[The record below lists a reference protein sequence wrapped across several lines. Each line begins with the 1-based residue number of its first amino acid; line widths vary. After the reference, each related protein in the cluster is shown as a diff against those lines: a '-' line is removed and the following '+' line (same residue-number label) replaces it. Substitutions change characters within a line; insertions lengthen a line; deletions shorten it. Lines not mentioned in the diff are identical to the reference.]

1 MKVVIATDSYKG
13 SLGAAEVSKNI
24 ETGFRKLFEDSEIKL
39 LPMADGGEG
48 TVKTLVEATGG
59 FYEYLEC
66 LDPLGRTITTNFGV
80 INNEIAIIEMAAA
93 SGLTLLSEDELNPM
107 LTTTYGTGE
116 LIKSALEKGYKK
128 IYVGLGG
135 SATNDG
141 GVGMAQALGYS
152 FKDDDENEIGF
163 GGGELAK
170 INHINCKD
178 KHPLIEGAE
187 ITVISDVSNKLCGND
202 GASYIYGPQKGASK
216 EMIMELDE
224 NLDILAA
231 KVREFIGC
239 EISEIPGAGAA
250 GGLGAGM
257 IAFCNAKL
265 RKGVDVM
272 LDLLDFENVIKD
284 ADLVITGEGK
294 LDSQSKY
301 GKVPVGVALRAK
313 KYNKPVVAIVGSR
326 EDDIDEVYD
335 LGIDFIQDIITRP
348 MTLSEAIED
357 VDKLLVEAGKNVG
370 RLMKFG
376 RLYCENSCS

>member
-93 SGLTLLSEDELNPM
+93 SGLTLLSEDELNPI

-163 GGGELAK
+163 G
-170 INHINCKD
+170 
-178 KHPLIEGAE
+178 
-187 ITVISDVSNKLCGND
+187 
-202 GASYIYGPQKGASK
+202 
-216 EMIMELDE
+216 
-224 NLDILAA
+224 
-231 KVREFIGC
+231 
-239 EISEIPGAGAA
+239 
-250 GGLGAGM
+250 
-257 IAFCNAKL
+257 
-265 RKGVDVM
+265 
-272 LDLLDFENVIKD
+272 
-284 ADLVITGEGK
+284 
-294 LDSQSKY
+294 
-301 GKVPVGVALRAK
+301 
-313 KYNKPVVAIVGSR
+313 
-326 EDDIDEVYD
+326 
-335 LGIDFIQDIITRP
+335 
-348 MTLSEAIED
+348 
-357 VDKLLVEAGKNVG
+357 
-370 RLMKFG
+370 
-376 RLYCENSCS
+376 

>member
-1 MKVVIATDSYKG
+1 
-13 SLGAAEVSKNI
+13 
-24 ETGFRKLFEDSEIKL
+24 
-39 LPMADGGEG
+39 
-48 TVKTLVEATGG
+48 
-59 FYEYLEC
+59 
-66 LDPLGRTITTNFGV
+66 
-80 INNEIAIIEMAAA
+80 MAAA

-152 FKDDDENEIGF
+152 FKDDEENEIGF

-170 INHINCKD
+170 INYINCKN

-265 RKGVDVM
+265 QKGVDVM

-370 RLMKFG
+370 KLMKFG